1 MIINRQETCKLLQ
14 GYKEKW
20 LASDK
25 QCTDCIWYIAEYR
38 DDYTLR
44 HFGYG
49 EVKIRP
55 ACSYCGNYSHV
66 SHNPA
71 ALCKQYERKE

>member
-1 MIINRQETCKLLQ
+1 MNEETCKLLQ

-25 QCTDCIWYIAEYR
+25 QCTDCIWYVAKYR

-55 ACSYCGNYSHV
+55 ACRFCGSYSYV

-71 ALCKQYERKE
+71 ALCKHYYERKE